1 MISTTVFRFMP
12 DVAVSL
18 CGGLDNPEAG
28 GKELSSTLFE
38 QSLLTFDDF
47 VLRIRESKDILSDP
61 DLVVRIGDKY
71 YNWQTGGP
79 MIMSAVLYGRSLPAE
94 LIKEY
99 DEKSKTA
106 ASSSPNSKAA
116 RSSWWPWR
124 RGGMYRTKPKTLR
137 NELSDHRWQ
146 FFLGCFVVKFSMVF
160 TRIQLLRYP
169 FKNVISLS
177 YISHS
182 GMQLCIPGS
191 LLESSN
197 RELIYAIRLA
207 KRLTPFWAEIW

>member
-1 MISTTVFRFMP
+1 MLCTFKLFYFKNPEHFIQRQIHKKMIFTTVSRFMP

-124 RGGMYRTKPKTLR
+124 RGGM
-137 NELSDHRWQ
+137 
-146 FFLGCFVVKFSMVF
+146 
-160 TRIQLLRYP
+160 
-169 FKNVISLS
+169 
-177 YISHS
+177 
-182 GMQLCIPGS
+182 
-191 LLESSN
+191 
-197 RELIYAIRLA
+197 
-207 KRLTPFWAEIW
+207 